1 MDAGITSTEK
11 YLEMLEKGL
20 GKLEYDLRT
29 LRKWV
34 YLDKKIFFD
43 CETSDLE
50 AQLKKLLEKRD
61 MSKHV
66 VLAVVKN
73 QAQRLSLRSITYTNL
88 GNKTVEDFIKH
99 FNLILKTPMMLE
111 LQLEGFELVDC
122 VGFSYVT
129 LEESE
134 AMGG

>member
-1 MDAGITSTEK
+1 MNAGITSTEK
-11 YLEMLEKGL
+11 YLEMLEKDL

-50 AQLKKLLEKRD
+50 GQLKQLLERRD
-61 MSKHV
+61 LSRHV

-73 QAQRLSLRSITYTNL
+73 QAQSLSLRSITYTNI
-88 GNKTVEDFIKH
+88 GNKTIEDFIKH
-99 FNLILKTPMMLE
+99 FTLILKTPMTLE
-111 LQLEGFELVDC
+111 LQLEGLELVDC
-122 VGFSYVT
+122 VGYSYVT
-129 LEESE
+129 SEEAESL
-134 AMGG
+134 GS

>member
-1 MDAGITSTEK
+1 
-11 YLEMLEKGL
+11 MLEKDL

-50 AQLKKLLEKRD
+50 GQLKQLLERRD
-61 MSKHV
+61 LSRHV

-73 QAQRLSLRSITYTNL
+73 QAQSLSLRSITYTNI
-88 GNKTVEDFIKH
+88 GNKTIEDFIKH
-99 FNLILKTPMMLE
+99 FTLILKTPMTLE
-111 LQLEGFELVDC
+111 LQLEGLELVDC
-122 VGFSYVT
+122 VGYSYVT
-129 LEESE
+129 SEEAESL
-134 AMGG
+134 GS